1 MSSQERYSFCMSNTY
16 RCDVLVVGAGIAG
29 QAVASRLDASK
40 FDVLLIEGGENH
52 SFRAAATSKGSPQRL
67 NISQVRGFGLGG
79 SSKIWG
85 GGLVPFTN
93 LEVNSELWPNLGD
106 SLDEELIP
114 ALEFLGFGDQA
125 IRVADE
131 WRRNFL
137 NVKPNNF
144 SFQSVFRLRKHDLS
158 VMPSDT
164 LGKGIKILEGFWCK
178 EIFESETQKY
188 VICLDKNNQEIRIKY
203 RFAVLAN
210 GGLESLRTL
219 FNSKRNL
226 TLSENLGKYWSPHQT
241 GIIGLFQGKIK
252 FPIGDSIEGDLIRNR
267 YIHISSTLEPG
278 MSSWKISLFK
288 MRTSLLEL
296 PKLWPVG
303 ITILLEYLKAKIL
316 KNEIYLVN
324 VDGDQSPNPLSRVSL
339 NGDGYLKVH
348 HALSEADLESLQGLM
363 KTLSS
368 ELNCF
373 GDLKFFKR
381 PHRFYCGRS
390 HHLGGARMGKSIES
404 GVVDRDLKLFG
415 TSGVFVCSAAVF
427 PTFSSAN
434 PTLTLTQF
442 ALRLGRHLN
451 RTLSA

>member
-1 MSSQERYSFCMSNTY
+1 M
-16 RCDVLVVGAGIAG
+16 
-29 QAVASRLDASK
+29 
-40 FDVLLIEGGENH
+40 
-52 SFRAAATSKGSPQRL
+52 
-67 NISQVRGFGLGG
+67 
-79 SSKIWG
+79 
-85 GGLVPFTN
+85 PFTN

-219 FNSKRNL
+219 FNSKRSL
-226 TLSENLGKYWSPHQT
+226 ILSESLGKYWSPHQT

-252 FPIGDSIEGDLIRNR
+252 SC
-267 YIHISSTLEPG
+267 STT
-278 MSSWKISLFK
+278 M
-288 MRTSLLEL
+288 
-296 PKLWPVG
+296 
-303 ITILLEYLKAKIL
+303 
-316 KNEIYLVN
+316 
-324 VDGDQSPNPLSRVSL
+324 SL
-339 NGDGYLKVH
+339 NPP
-348 HALSEADLESLQGLM
+348 LM
-363 KTLSS
+363 RNK
-368 ELNCF
+368 
-373 GDLKFFKR
+373 
-381 PHRFYCGRS
+381 
-390 HHLGGARMGKSIES
+390 
-404 GVVDRDLKLFG
+404 
-415 TSGVFVCSAAVF
+415 
-427 PTFSSAN
+427 SSASC
-434 PTLTLTQF
+434 LE
-442 ALRLGRHLN
+442 
-451 RTLSA
+451 